1 MRILD
6 DGIQQASALIIDAN
20 ANSRSLMAAQLRD
33 LGVGN
38 VRQTTRLRDARVIL
52 ENKAYDIVLC
62 DYHFEGSEQSGQQLL
77 DELRREQLL
86 PYSTV
91 FVMVTGE
98 ATYAVVAEA
107 AEAALDAYL
116 IKPYTTAS
124 LAERLASAR
133 YRKRVLKDIF
143 EAIENEDFATAAELC
158 MKRFEAR
165 SPFWL
170 YAARIGAELLLRLE
184 RHAEA
189 RQLYDAI
196 IEAKTVPWARLGVA
210 RAELASGNLI
220 GARRTLEVLI
230 GDMPDHADSYDMMGR
245 VQMEQGEVM
254 AALETYRTAARL
266 TPGCILRTQRCAT
279 LAFYAGERDEAIRL
293 FERTMANGLKSKLFD
308 ALNLVLLGLMR
319 FDNKDGKGLAY
330 VQDCLAQMAERGD
343 GGARMQRFEQVL
355 RILKALYGRQLADAL
370 ALTRD
375 LSTQAERPDF
385 DLESATLLVA
395 VLVRLHAQDIQ
406 LEEMDATITRLGL
419 RYCVSKSSTEL
430 MVAMTEANE
439 AAATELR
446 DCHARIFGVAETAM
460 RYSMRHEARM
470 GVALLIEQGEQTRNA
485 KLIDMASLVLQRH
498 AEKVGDAAELA
509 QRIEELQ
516 ARWVRPLGTALARN
530 QRAVG
535 GLALR
540 TKAGAKTA
548 AA

>member
-6 DGIQQASALIIDAN
+6 DSIQQASALIIDAN

-143 EAIENEDFATAAELC
+143 EAIENEDFATAAAHC

-165 SPFWL
+165 APFWL

-189 RQLYDAI
+189 RQMYDAI

-245 VQMEQGEVM
+245 VQMEQGEVT

-279 LAFYAGERDEAIRL
+279 LAFYANERDEAIRL

-330 VQDCLAQMAERGD
+330 VQDCLTQMSERADSGM
-343 GGARMQRFEQVL
+343 RMQRFEQVL
-355 RILKALYGRQLADAL
+355 RILRALYGRQLAEAL

-375 LSTQAERPDF
+375 LSTQSERPDF

-498 AEKVGDAAELA
+498 AEKVADAAELA

-540 TKAGAKTA
+540 TKAAPKTVA
-548 AA
+548 A

>member
-1 MRILD
+1 MRNLD

-52 ENKAYDIVLC
+52 ENKPYDIVLC

-133 YRKRVLKDIF
+133 YRKRILKDIF
-143 EAIENEDFATAAELC
+143 EAIENEDFAKAADLC

-165 SPFWL
+165 APFWL

-189 RQLYDAI
+189 RKMYDAI

-210 RAELASGNLI
+210 RAELASGNLVA
-220 GARRTLEVLI
+220 ARRTLEVLI

-245 VQMEQGEVM
+245 VQMEQGEVA

-279 LAFYAGERDEAIRL
+279 LAFYAGEREEAVRL

-308 ALNLVLLGLMR
+308 PLGLVLLGLMR
-319 FDNKDGKGLAY
+319 FDKKDSKGLAY
-330 VQDCLAQMAERGD
+330 AQDCLAQLGERTED
-343 GGARMQRFEQVL
+343 SVRLQRFDQVL
-355 RILKALYGRQLADAL
+355 RIIKALYGRQLAEAL

-375 LSTQAERPDF
+375 LSAQSERPDF
-385 DLESATLLVA
+385 DLEAATLLA
-395 VLVRLHAQDIQ
+395 ALLVRLHAQDIQ
-406 LEEMDATITRLGL
+406 LEEMDVTITRLGL

-430 MVAMTEANE
+430 MVAMTERNE
-439 AAATELR
+439 AAASELR

-460 RYSMRHEARM
+460 RYSLRHEARR

-498 AEKVGDAAELA
+498 ADKVADAPDLA
-509 QRIEELQ
+509 QRIDELQ

-540 TKAGAKTA
+540 TKAA
-548 AA
+548 A